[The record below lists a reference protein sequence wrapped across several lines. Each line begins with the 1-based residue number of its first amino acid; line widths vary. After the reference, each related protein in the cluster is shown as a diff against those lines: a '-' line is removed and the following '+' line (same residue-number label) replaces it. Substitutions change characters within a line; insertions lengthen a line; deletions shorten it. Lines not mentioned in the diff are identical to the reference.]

1 MSDELRV
8 LITASSGV
16 EAAMVRE
23 WLAEASIHSL
33 ARVSR
38 RGIRLSAGAPREVFV
53 YESDLERAREVLN
66 AEMPSEEELAA
77 LRARAVSQPTRPA
90 LGEPMQIPVPE
101 RADVE
106 RAARPGG
113 SGAAA
118 ATGALMSSVW
128 ILDRIRLAV
137 R

>member
-8 LITASSGV
+8 LTTASSEA

-38 RGIRLSAGAPREVFV
+38 KGIRLSAAAPREVFV

-66 AEMPSEEELAA
+66 AELPSAEELAA
-77 LRARAVSQPTRPA
+77 LREMTQSQPTRPA
-90 LGEPMQIPVPE
+90 RGEPIRIPVPE

-106 RAARPGG
+106 LLL
-113 SGAAA
+113 GAA
-118 ATGALMSSVW
+118 T
-128 ILDRIRLAV
+128 RR
-137 R
+137 RRP